1 MKEFFKILTLVK
13 GYRFYAIVNVLL
25 NILATFFSL
34 FSLMMLI
41 PVTEV
46 LFSQGGRLKE
56 ILENPPVLDF
66 SSLDFS
72 MKDYLF
78 YKLAEQVDLVGQE
91 QVLLF
96 VCVFLVIA
104 ILLKN
109 LATYFALYYI
119 AVIRNGVVRD
129 FRNTIYDKIV
139 ELPLAYYSDEKK
151 GDIIS
156 RMTNDLKEVEWSVLR
171 SLEAVFRDPI
181 NIVVFFITLVWMSP
195 SLTLF
200 LIFFFP
206 LSGFLIGLI
215 GKSLRRS
222 ASKGQEK
229 LGGLVAHLEETL
241 GGLRIIKAF
250 NAKEASKEKFRNF
263 NEDYN
268 NVMIKMYRKGDLA
281 SPVSEF
287 LGIALI
293 ATVLLYGGRLVFDG
307 EIRSS
312 MFITYIGLLSQLISP
327 FKSITSAY
335 SNAQRGLSAM
345 DRIKEIINADATIKD
360 PVDPIEKEH
369 FDTQIEYKNVSF
381 NYGKEAVLKNIN
393 LIVPKGKMIA
403 LVGQS
408 GAGKSTL
415 ADLLPRFYD
424 VTDGELLLD
433 GIDIKKLSLRSLRSH
448 LGVVTQTPILFN
460 DTIHNNIAFG
470 LSNVS
475 EEEVITAAKI
485 ANAHEFIEK
494 LENGYLT
501 TVGDG
506 GGSLSGGQRQRISI
520 ARAVLKN
527 PAILILDE
535 ATSSL
540 DTESERLVQDALN
553 KLMQNRTSIVI
564 AHRLSTVQHADE
576 IIVMHNGEIEERGTH
591 QYLVALNGKY
601 KKLTEMQSFQ

>member
-1 MKEFFKILTLVK
+1 MREFFKILTLIK
-13 GYRFYAIVNVLL
+13 GYRKYAIINVIL
-25 NILATFFSL
+25 NLLATFFSL

-46 LFSQGGRLKE
+46 LFSQGDKLEE
-56 ILENPPVLDF
+56 ILANPPVLEF
-66 SSLDFS
+66 TSLDFS
-72 MKDYLF
+72 IKEYLF
-78 YKLAEQVDLVGQE
+78 YQLAEQIQIVGHE
-91 QVLLF
+91 QVLLMICF
-96 VCVFLVIA
+96 FLVIA

-109 LATYFALYYI
+109 LSTYFALYFI

-129 FRNTIYDKIV
+129 FRNTIYNKIV
-139 ELPLAYYSDEKK
+139 ELPLSYYSDEKK

-181 NIVVFFITLVWMSP
+181 NIIVFFVTLVWMSP

-200 LIFFFP
+200 LIVFFP
-206 LSGFLIGLI
+206 VSGFLIGII

-229 LGGLVAHLEETL
+229 LGGLIAHLEETL

-250 NAKEASKEKFRNF
+250 NAKELSKQRFKEY
-263 NEDYN
+263 NEEYN
-268 NVMIKMYRKGDLA
+268 SIMLKMYRKGDLA

-293 ATVLLYGGRLVFDG
+293 AVVLLYGGSLVFEG

-345 DRIKEIINADATIKD
+345 DRIKEIINAEVTITD
-360 PVDPIEKEH
+360 PKSAEP
-369 FDTQIEYKNVSF
+369 YKQFETSISYDNVSF
-381 NYGKEAVLKNIN
+381 KYGKENVLSNIK
-393 LIVPKGKMIA
+393 LEIPKGKMVA

-424 VTDGELLLD
+424 VSEGKILIDNVDIRKLTLTD
-433 GIDIKKLSLRSLRSH
+433 LRSH

-460 DTIHNNIAFG
+460 DSIFNNIAFG
-470 LSNVS
+470 LNNVT
-475 EEEVITAAKI
+475 EEEVIEAAKV
-485 ANAHEFIEK
+485 ANAHEFIVK
-494 LENGYLT
+494 LENGYYT
-501 TVGDG
+501 NVGDG
-506 GGSLSGGQRQRISI
+506 GGNLSGGQRQRVSI

-527 PAILILDE
+527 PSILILDE
-535 ATSSL
+535 ATSAL
-540 DTESERLVQDALN
+540 DTESEKLVQEALN
-553 KLMQNRTSIVI
+553 NLMKNRTSIVI

-576 IIVMHNGEIEERGTH
+576 IIVMHNGEIVERGTH
-591 QYLVALNGKY
+591 AELVSLNGKY
-601 KKLTEMQSFQ
+601 KKLTEMQSIE

>member
-13 GYRFYAIVNVLL
+13 GYRVYAVLNVLL
-25 NILATFFSL
+25 NLLSTFFSL
-34 FSLMMLI
+34 FSLMMLV

-46 LFSQGGRLKE
+46 LFSQGNKLKE
-56 ILENPPVLDF
+56 ILDNPPVLEF
-66 SSLDFS
+66 TSLDFS
-72 MKDYLF
+72 LKDYLF
-78 YKLAEQVDLVGQE
+78 YKLAEQINLVGQE
-91 QVLLF
+91 EVLF
-96 VCVFLVIA
+96 MVCIFIVTS

-109 LATYFALYYI
+109 LSTYFALYFI

-129 FRNTIYDKIV
+129 FRNNIYNKIV
-139 ELPLAYYSDEKK
+139 ELPLSYYSDEKK

-181 NIVVFFITLVWMSP
+181 NIVVFFVTLIWLSP

-200 LIFFFP
+200 LIIFFP
-206 LSGFLIGLI
+206 VSGFLIGVI

-229 LGGLVAHLEETL
+229 LGGLIAHLEETL
-241 GGLRIIKAF
+241 GGLKIIKAF
-250 NAKEASKEKFRNF
+250 NAKDISKERFRRY

-268 NVMIKMYRKGDLA
+268 NIMIKMYRKGDLA

-287 LGIALI
+287 LGITLI
-293 ATVLLYGGRLVFDG
+293 AVVLLYGGNLVFQG

-345 DRIKEIINADATIKD
+345 DRIKEIINAKITISN
-360 PVDPIEKEH
+360 PVSPSEKII
-369 FDTQIEYKNVSF
+369 FSNSIIYKNVYF
-381 NYGKEAVLKNIN
+381 KYGKENVLKNIN
-393 LIVPKGKMIA
+393 LTIKKGNIIA

-415 ADLLPRFYD
+415 ADLLPRFHD
-424 VTDGELLLD
+424 VTKGGIYID
-433 GIDIKKLSLRSLRSH
+433 GIDIRNMRLNDLREH
-448 LGVVTQTPILFN
+448 LGVVTQNPILFN
-460 DTIHNNIAFG
+460 DSVFNNIAFG
-470 LSNVS
+470 QEKTRKEDV
-475 EEEVITAAKI
+475 VRAAKI

-494 LENGYLT
+494 LEHGYNT
-501 TVGDG
+501 NVGDG
-506 GGSLSGGQRQRISI
+506 GGNLSGGQRQRISI

-527 PAILILDE
+527 PPILILDE
-535 ATSSL
+535 ATSAL
-540 DTESERLVQDALN
+540 DTESEKLVQEALN
-553 KLMQNRTSIVI
+553 NLMQNRTSIII
-564 AHRLSTVQHADE
+564 AHRLSTIKHADR
-576 IIVMHNGEIEERGTH
+576 IIVMNNGEIVEIGTH
-591 QYLVALNGKY
+591 DELVKLGGKY
-601 KKLTEMQSFQ
+601 KKLTDMQSFE